1 MSSPPTT
8 PTADTATD
16 SPAGLRP
23 RPRRLP
29 RLHLLLLTALG
40 GALGSLA
47 RLGVNSALPWDAAN
61 FPWATFA
68 ENLTGSFL
76 LGWLLVYL
84 LTPRR
89 ASAEARAFLATGLL
103 GSFTTFSALIGESVI
118 LSDNTPVLTGLYAAG
133 SVVGGLF
140 CAALGFLLGR
150 RLHSASEGSSSDH
163 EPQHQR
169 WQDS

>member
-8 PTADTATD
+8 PTADTAAD

-23 RPRRLP
+23 RPGRLP

-47 RLGVNSALPWDAAN
+47 RLGVNSALPWDAAH

-89 ASAEARAFLATGLL
+89 ASAEARAFLATGVL
-103 GSFTTFSALIGESVI
+103 GSFTTFSALIGESAI
-118 LSDNTPVLTGLYAAG
+118 LADNAPALTGLYAAG
-133 SVVGGLF
+133 SAVGGLF
-140 CAALGFLLGR
+140 GAALGFRLGR
-150 RLHSASEGSSSDH
+150 RLHSTRAGSSPAH
-163 EPQHQR
+163 GPEPRRRQE
-169 WQDS
+169 S